1 MSFIK
6 AHKLRKIYGYGE
18 TAVNAIYDVS
28 FEIESGEFLAVM
40 GKSGAGKST
49 LLDIVGTMCAP
60 SSGQL
65 WVDDINI
72 YSMSSEKRADF
83 RREFLG
89 FVFQSFFLVSYL
101 TVLENVMLP
110 LTTTGIGRKT
120 KWDMAQEALV
130 WVGLDQKGHR
140 MPNQISGGEKE
151 RVAIA
156 RAIVNDP
163 PILLADEPTG
173 NLDTKT
179 SGEIVDLLHRLN
191 EQGMTIIMVT
201 HNPECANSAK
211 RRLMISDGMLV
222 YDTQPTPSHFT
233 EMVSPDLGTNALNF
247 SSLR

>member
-6 AHKLRKIYGYGE
+6 ACKLQKIYGSGD
-18 TAVNAIYDVS
+18 TAVNAVHGIS
-28 FEIESGEFLAVM
+28 FEIERGEFVAVM
-40 GKSGAGKST
+40 GESGAGKST
-49 LLDIVGTMCAP
+49 LLDIIGAMSAP

-65 WVDDINI
+65 LVDDIDV
-72 YSMSSEKRADF
+72 YTMPSEKRADF

-89 FVFQSFFLVSYL
+89 FVFQSFYLVSYL

-110 LTTTGIGRKT
+110 LTTTGFGRKT
-120 KWDMAQEALV
+120 KRDMAREALA
-130 WVGLDQKGHR
+130 WVGLDKKAHR

-179 SGEIVDLLHRLN
+179 SREIVELLCRLN
-191 EQGMTIIMVT
+191 DRGMTIIMVT

-211 RRLMISDGMLV
+211 RRLTISDGMLV
-222 YDTQPTPSHFT
+222 NDTQPFFSHFT
-233 EMVSPDLGTNALNF
+233 GMVSPALGTKALNF
-247 SSLR
+247 SLVR